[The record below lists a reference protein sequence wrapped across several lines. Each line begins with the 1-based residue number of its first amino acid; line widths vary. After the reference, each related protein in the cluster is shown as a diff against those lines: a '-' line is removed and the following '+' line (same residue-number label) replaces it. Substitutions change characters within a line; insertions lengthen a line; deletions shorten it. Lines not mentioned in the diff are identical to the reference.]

1 MATYMRVGEALEL
14 TGLWVQDLPRLTTLV
29 KPWDSQSQ
37 QDQTPDPCSGES
49 YYNSGWDKGLGY

>member
-14 TGLWVQDLPRLTTLV
+14 TGLWVQDLPRLTALV

-37 QDQTPDPCSGES
+37 QDQTLDGTKVSVINTNDTWIP
-49 YYNSGWDKGLGY
+49 